1 MKKILQISSV
11 LSLSLLWLIG
21 CKKPYDPPEIK
32 IQTNFLVVDGSISC
46 GNDAAT
52 TIILSRTTK
61 LGDSILFNP
70 ELNATL
76 SIEQEQ
82 GNVFPIA
89 EQGNG
94 VYRSQALNLDPA
106 MKYRLK
112 ITTPGNKNYVSDFVT
127 AKTSPAIDSLT
138 WKQDGD
144 VTVSVHTHDPLNNT
158 RYYRWEFNETWTYSS
173 LFHAEWIVK
182 DGWIYVHDAINQID
196 SCWRTANSNN
206 IVVGSSI
213 ALSEDVISDF
223 PVAVVPQH
231 DEKIGKRYS
240 ILVKQ
245 YALTEQAFRY
255 LQLIKKNTEQLGTLF
270 DAQPSQLKGNIQSAD
285 NPNEPVI
292 GFISASTVTEK
303 RIFIQHDQLTD
314 WKPTYS
320 IESCGAPI
328 IIPQNPV
335 DYRIWDYPDPDYTIL
350 YYITGTG
357 TMAIIK
363 KPCIDCRARGG
374 VNLKPSFW

>member
-1 MKKILQISSV
+1 MKRILQILSV
-11 LSLSLLWLIG
+11 ILLSISGLPG
-21 CKKPYDPPEIK
+21 CKKPYNPPEIK
-32 IQTNFLVVDGSISC
+32 TETNFLVVDGSITC
-46 GNDAAT
+46 GNNAVT
-52 TIILSRTTK
+52 SITLSRTTN

-70 ELNATL
+70 ELNAVL

-82 GNVFPIA
+82 GTIFPVT

-94 VYRSQALNLDPA
+94 VYISQPLNLDPA
-106 MKYRLK
+106 KKYRLQ
-112 ITTPGNKNYVSDFVT
+112 IRTAGNKNYVSDYVT

-144 VTVSVHTHDPLNNT
+144 VTISVHTHDPLNNT
-158 RYYRWEFNETWTYSS
+158 RYYRWEYNETWTYAS

-182 DGWIYVHDAINQID
+182 DGWIYVHDSITQID
-196 SCWRTANSNN
+196 SCWRSANSNN
-206 IVVGSSI
+206 IVVGSSV

-231 DEKIGKRYS
+231 HEKIGKRYS

-245 YALTEQAFRY
+245 SALTEEAFRY
-255 LQLIKKNTEQLGTLF
+255 LQLIQKNTEQLGTLF
-270 DAQPSQLKGNIQSAD
+270 DAQPSQLKGNIHPAD

-314 WKPTYS
+314 WVPTYS
-320 IESCGAPI
+320 IETCGNPLI
-328 IIPQNPV
+328 INQNMT
-335 DYRIWDYPDPDYTIL
+335 DYRIWDYPDPAYTIL
-350 YYITGTG
+350 YYIMGG

-363 KPCIDCRARGG
+363 KPCIDCRERGG
-374 VNLKPSFW
+374 VNVKPSFW

>member
-11 LSLSLLWLIG
+11 LLFSLLWLIA

-32 IQTNFLVVDGSISC
+32 IATNFLVVDGNITC
-46 GNDAAT
+46 GTNAVT
-52 TIILSRTTK
+52 TITLSRTTK
-61 LGDSILFNP
+61 LGDSLLFNP
-70 ELNATL
+70 ELNAL
-76 SIEQEQ
+76 LYIEEEQ
-82 GNVFPIA
+82 GNVFPIS

-94 VYRSQALNLDPA
+94 VYRSQPLNLDPA
-106 MKYRLK
+106 RKYRLK

-158 RYYRWEFNETWTYSS
+158 RYYRWEFAETWTYAS

-182 DGWIYVHDAINQID
+182 DGWIYVHDSINQID

-223 PVAVVPQH
+223 PVAVIPQH
-231 DEKIGKRYS
+231 HEKIGKRYS

-245 YALTEQAFRY
+245 YGLTEEAFRY

-285 NPNEPVI
+285 DPNEPVI

-303 RIFIQHDQLTD
+303 RIFIQHDQLTN
-314 WKPTYS
+314 WIPVYS
-320 IESCGAPI
+320 IETCGNPI
-328 IIPQNPV
+328 IIDQNRT

-350 YYITGTG
+350 YYIMGG

-374 VNLKPSFW
+374 VNVKPSFW